1 MAVETPPEP
10 AAALAGLDQLELA
23 PPQQAKR
30 HILAKIWAVAWPKLL
45 AVVIA
50 LAVWQLIHLS
60 GFKSGILP
68 GTGHDPD

>member
-30 HILAKIWAVAWPKLL
+30 HIGAKIWAVGL
-45 AVVIA
+45 AQA
-50 LAVWQLIHLS
+50 AGAGYSRWSS
-60 GFKSGILP
+60 GS
-68 GTGHDPD
+68 